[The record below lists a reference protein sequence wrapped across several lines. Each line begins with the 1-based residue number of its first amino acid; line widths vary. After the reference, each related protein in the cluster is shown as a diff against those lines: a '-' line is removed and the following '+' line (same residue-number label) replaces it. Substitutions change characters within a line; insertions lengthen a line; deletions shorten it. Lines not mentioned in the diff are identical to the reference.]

1 MIKGLIMRGY
11 YDPELLSEV
20 GDDLYHFL
28 HGLIE
33 CLTSLM
39 AFENTNTQ
47 QNVNDLDPVS
57 IAGLSDCPDTLLGGY
72 QH

>member
-11 YDPELLSEV
+11 DDPELLSEV
-20 GDDLYHFL
+20 GEDLYHLL
-28 HGLIE
+28 HDMIV

-39 AFENTNTQ
+39 AFDNTNTQ

-57 IAGLSDCPDTLLGGY
+57 ITGISDDPNQLLY
-72 QH
+72 PH